1 MSDKARPAIPA
12 TPLGTKKCIV
22 KKDAQSITQ
31 SIDAQSVTQS
41 TSAQAKNKQAK
52 KDARVVRELGH
63 FKKLRKIGKLL
74 RCLHDD
80 GCARDKAG
88 NRELHFDE
96 YVLLILFWFFN
107 PGLDSMR
114 ALYRAMDSEEVQKK
128 LGVKRFSLGSFSEA
142 CRVFEPAK
150 LQVVVGQM
158 YKRMAPVSRQNLL
171 NNVPGIV
178 ELVDGT
184 VLPTLRSVTAAM
196 WLPPA
201 GYGQATHAYKLH
213 IGFEIDKHVPTS
225 LVLTDAR
232 GRGNSGERNVL
243 RNRLLPGRTYVAD
256 RGYQQVALFNAIHA
270 IGSNYVFRVPDQE
283 KLPQI
288 IKSLVL
294 SAEDIAAKV
303 ISDQIIMMGKAGNAS
318 DHPIRLVC
326 VETTPHTKRG
336 KADGPPSDGVLRIAT
351 DLLDVPAH
359 IIAFLYSYRW
369 TLEIFI
375 RFLKQVLGC
384 RHLLSTKT
392 EGIEIQIYAA
402 VIACMMLNIITGKKP
417 NKAMFELLHQ
427 YLNGWHSEA
436 HVIRTLNKPDNTG
449 VKLRAE
455 AEAMKKM
462 SILN

>member
-1 MSDKARPAIPA
+1 MSNESMPA
-12 TPLGTKKCIV
+12 TSDGTKKSGV
-22 KKDAQSITQ
+22 KKDAQ
-31 SIDAQSVTQS
+31 AAKAASVV
-41 TSAQAKNKQAK
+41 K
-52 KDARVVRELGH
+52 ELKH

-142 CRVFEPAK
+142 CKVFEPAK
-150 LQVVVGQM
+150 LQAVVGQL
-158 YKRMAPVSRQNLL
+158 YKRMHPVSRQNLL
-171 NNVPGIV
+171 KNVPGIV

-213 IGFEIDKHVPTS
+213 IGFEVDGHVPTS

-232 GRGNSGERNVL
+232 GQGNSGERNVL
-243 RNRLLPGRTYVAD
+243 RNRLQPGRTYVAD
-256 RGYQQVALFNAIHA
+256 RGYHQVRLFNAIHA
-270 IGSNYVFRVPDQE
+270 IGSNYVFRVPDQDQ
-283 KLPQI
+283 LPQI
-288 IKSLVL
+288 VKSLAL

-303 ISDQIIMMGKAGNAS
+303 ISDQIITMGSGKNQS

-326 VETTPHTKRG
+326 VATTPHTKRG
-336 KADGPPSDGVLRIAT
+336 QADGPPSDGVLRIAT

-402 VIACMMLNIITGKKP
+402 VIACMMINIITGKKP
-417 NKAMFELLHQ
+417 NKAMFELLNQ

-436 HVIRTLNKPDNTG
+436 HVLRTLNKPDNTG
-449 VKLRAE
+449 IKLRAH
-455 AEAMKKM
+455 AEAMKKLG
-462 SILN
+462 III